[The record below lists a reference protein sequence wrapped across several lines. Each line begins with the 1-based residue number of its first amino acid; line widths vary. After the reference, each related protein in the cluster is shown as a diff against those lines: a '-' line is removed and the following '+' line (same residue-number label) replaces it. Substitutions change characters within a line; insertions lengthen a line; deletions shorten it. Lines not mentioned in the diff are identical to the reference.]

1 MDAGKLA
8 AAGREAAAI
17 DAEIA
22 KPAAPEP
29 KQTLT
34 AAPSAPP
41 AELPGGPEEIGLP
54 ADPDQDARE
63 WGMVAYTI
71 GQAAAMFAP
80 QLRSVYSEEACAA
93 WGATVVPVAR
103 KYGWSGPGSIPEI
116 GLILSTAS
124 LAVPT
129 FFALRARLAELDAER
144 LAAERRQLTQA
155 AQRPEPDAPPA
166 KAQGRAPAADQAVPF
181 TPAPLT

>member
-22 KPAAPEP
+22 KPATPAPKP
-29 KQTLT
+29 TLT
-34 AAPSAPP
+34 AAPSAPAP
-41 AELPGGPEEIGLP
+41 ELPGGPEEIGLP
-54 ADPDQDARE
+54 ADPEQDARE

-71 GQAAAMFAP
+71 GSAAAMFAP
-80 QLRSVYSEEACAA
+80 TLRQVYTEEACAA

-129 FFALRARLAELDAER
+129 WLALRARLAELEAER
-144 LAAERRQLTQA
+144 RAAERKQLAQA
-155 AQRPEPDAPPA
+155 AQRPEPAPA
-166 KAQGRAPAADQAVPF
+166 RVPAADPAAPF
-181 TPAPLT
+181 TPAPMT